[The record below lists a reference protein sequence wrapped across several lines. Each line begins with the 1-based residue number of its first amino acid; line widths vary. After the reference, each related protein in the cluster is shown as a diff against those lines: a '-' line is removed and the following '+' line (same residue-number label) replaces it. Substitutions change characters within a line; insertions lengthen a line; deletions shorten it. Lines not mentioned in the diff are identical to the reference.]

1 MLPMECMMILM
12 TITRVISFMESGVLL
27 VSIELKGVIYF
38 MKETN
43 LFCFFCLLLT
53 FLKQI

>member
-1 MLPMECMMILM
+1 MLPMECMITLM

-43 LFCFFCLLLT
+43 LFCFSAYCLL
-53 FLKQI
+53 F

>member
-43 LFCFFCLLLT
+43 LCCFFCLLLT
-53 FLKQI
+53 FLKHV